1 MGQHSANKTPSHS
14 DAKELQQAVISAHM
28 IARSFSLS
36 LSISRQTWITAL
48 LTNEYLKVDKSK
60 SGALQRCHLNPHFHK
75 LPIIAAFVQLTRPS
89 ALDPAAS
96 PGIGEDFLHVLRVVH
111 VVAARRGL
119 QGCVKRL
126 SNFRVGVTERVRYR
140 FQQAARRVEVVE
152 VRQDAAFGRAAISGV
167 ADVIDDFAQLDEH
180 GGSLFR
186 RD

>member
-48 LTNEYLKVDKSK
+48 LTNEYLKVDTSEQ
-60 SGALQRCHLNPHFHK
+60 GCHLNPHFQK
-75 LPIIAAFVQLTRPS
+75 LPIVAAFVQLTRPS

-96 PGIGEDFLHVLRVVH
+96 PGIGEDFLHVLRVVN

-119 QGCVKRL
+119 QGSVKRL
-126 SNFRVGVTERVRYR
+126 SNFRVRVTERVRYR

>member
-48 LTNEYLKVDKSK
+48 LTNEYLKVDTSEQ
-60 SGALQRCHLNPHFHK
+60 GCHLNPHFQK
-75 LPIIAAFVQLTRPS
+75 LPIVAAFVQLTRPS

-96 PGIGEDFLHVLRVVH
+96 PGIGEDFLHVLRVVN

-119 QGCVKRL
+119 QGCVQRL
-126 SNFRVGVTERVRYR
+126 SNFRIGVTERVRYR

-167 ADVIDDFAQLDEH
+167 ADVIDDFAQLNEH